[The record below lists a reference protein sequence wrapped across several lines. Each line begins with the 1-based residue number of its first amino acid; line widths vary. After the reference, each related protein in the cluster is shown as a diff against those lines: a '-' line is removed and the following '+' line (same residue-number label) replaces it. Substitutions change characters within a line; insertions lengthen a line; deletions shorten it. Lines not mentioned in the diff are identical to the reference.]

1 MMLKIK
7 HLGGTALA
15 LFLVLQVSA
24 CAPVPDYHTDPALAT
39 GFVKRIA
46 VLPLENHTQERFV
59 EKRVHDLLST
69 QIMSLGFFEVLE
81 KGDLQRFLNDE
92 VQGEDKSKIPHST
105 ARRLGREF
113 DLQAYM
119 AGAVEDYTMQRNGS
133 YSYPVVTI
141 TLRLVDISSGKILWQ
156 ASDSASGYSTT
167 DRILGL
173 ESEGLHHV
181 ARQLIEDILLTLTY

>member
-1 MMLKIK
+1 MWKIK
-7 HLGGTALA
+7 HWVSTSLS

-24 CAPVPDYHTDPALAT
+24 CAPMPDYHTDPALAT
-39 GFVKRIA
+39 GFVKRVA

-81 KGDLQRFLNDE
+81 KGDLRRFLNDE
-92 VQGEDKSKIPHST
+92 VQGENKSTIPHST

-113 DLQAYM
+113 GLQAYM

-133 YSYPVVTI
+133 YSYPVVTV
-141 TLRLVDISSGKILWQ
+141 TLRLVDIDSGKILWQ
-156 ASDSASGYSTT
+156 ANHSASGYSTT

-173 ESEGLHHV
+173 ESEGLQQV
-181 ARQLIEDILLTLTY
+181 ARQLIEEVLLTLTY